1 MERDPKPFLHLE
13 HRQSRRRMTLK
24 TGRLIFNNGHCVV
37 ECTVRDLSD
46 EGARLELPC
55 HLDLPETLIL
65 SMPGAASRDCE
76 VVWSSNTERGVRFLG
91 TTPRS
96 ETWSA
101 RATLRHRIL
110 LLQSQMELV
119 QNQLSELRGE
129 IEANL
134 DT

>member
-55 HLDLPETLIL
+55 HLDLPEVLTLSIPGG
-65 SMPGAASRDCE
+65 SMRDCE
-76 VVWSSNTERGVRFLG
+76 IVWSSNTERGVRFLD
-91 TTPRS
+91 TPRRS
-96 ETWSA
+96 DNWSA
-101 RATLRHRIL
+101 RAALLHRVF
-110 LLQSQMELV
+110 LLQNQM
-119 QNQLSELRGE
+119 QLAQDQLDQLRGE
-129 IEANL
+129 IEAII
-134 DT
+134 DK